1 MATPKRDEQMK
12 TIKRLI
18 LGNFK
23 RFKTLELDFDKELN
37 ILIGG
42 NEAGKSSILQ
52 ALDLV
57 MSGSRSKVE
66 SVGFESLFNA
76 ACIDEFM
83 SGDRLVVDLPKMFV
97 EVYLDGFADHEV
109 NGKNHSKRD
118 VEVDGIKLVCEPV
131 DEYTDHIKDILKDQ
145 NSSFP
150 FEYYTVQFTTFGG
163 YP

>member
-1 MATPKRDEQMK
+1 MK

-109 NGKNHSKRD
+109 NGKNHSK
-118 VEVDGIKLVCEPV
+118 
-131 DEYTDHIKDILKDQ
+131 
-145 NSSFP
+145 
-150 FEYYTVQFTTFGG
+150 
-163 YP
+163 